1 MKKRIL
7 SLLLIL
13 VMTLSLLPTAVLA
26 DEAETDYGITIV
38 SPDATTQID
47 VTSKNYKDVMLDGT
61 VSYDPRTDVLTL
73 NDASLGYIRA
83 YPNRETLKLR
93 LVGNN
98 TITTPQ
104 DIFSNA
110 LDMNSLSIE
119 GNGRLHVKTQQY
131 AANFYVG
138 ISYQQSGGEVTLE
151 GFGVLNGSS
160 GSVKLTGGKL
170 TLLGGMPQMNRLLDA
185 PDGTKLALFDEDG
198 KDLGSWTLPTDST
211 NWSGLLSTAAKM
223 TLTAPAA
230 LDEASLAELKE
241 KETYYFDLSGSEIR
255 HFTTRNKALP
265 DETLHYVP
273 FTYTGKLNNVFHWK
287 YRDSYARTFGSWPL
301 FIADYNISQVS
312 WNDLNAKDLIYNK
325 PYESNGVAYTL
336 RAPSGNYDEN
346 IVKFS
351 IHVCERGIM
360 YDETRLKVDNSGYF
374 WGQDYRAVNSRAVIL
389 DSANRGLQATEPIG
403 NSTIYYRPVLQP
415 KDWNEKTLHVVTL
428 KVNGVEYNVVAGD
441 TVSPASIDGLLND
454 GDELKNGY
462 YWHDAE
468 NGKYYRSDEQIPVTD
483 DITLEAVKGRYGIKI
498 TDEKGVEHLLRQG
511 TYILNLG
518 DCGDIYYATGSEFIL
533 TLEDAKLRSI
543 ECDMDLTLRLLGSS
557 SIAAKGDEDAIRAGS
572 LCISTTAAG
581 DGRLS
586 ISAQDGQ
593 AYKPLNGNCTYTQKS
608 DHVTMPE
615 SALNR
620 FERFSFSGGTLT
632 LLGADTETFVN
643 IDRCLKAGKIAD
655 GTELRLVNE
664 DGVTGFSKKTPLED
678 PEDWDFLAMNAVHA
692 KKLHLIADGEELPP
706 EEDPK
711 DPDDEDPKEPSMEGV
726 VAGAMALLAS
736 GDDNPFRD
744 VRAIDWFYDDVMY
757 AYDRGLINGTA
768 YDKFSPKD
776 SFTRGMLLTI
786 LARHDGVNTRGTP
799 WYQAGCDW
807 AARNGI
813 SDGKN
818 PEEAISR
825 EEFALI
831 LHRYAQYRGSSMLS
845 GNDLSSFTDASAVS
859 DAALPAVQWAVS
871 EAILR
876 GDNFY
881 LHPQSGATRAEAA
894 AMLHRFF
901 AR

>member
-1 MKKRIL
+1 MKKRFL
-7 SLLLIL
+7 CLLLIL

-61 VSYDPRTDVLTL
+61 VSYDPETKVLTL
-73 NDASLGYIRA
+73 NDANLGCIRA
-83 YPNRETLKLR
+83 SQIQKPLTLR
-93 LVGNN
+93 LVGDN

-104 DIFSNA
+104 GIYSNA
-110 LDMNSLSIE
+110 LTMDSLSIE
-119 GNGRLHVKTQQY
+119 GNGRLHVKAQLY
-131 AANFYVG
+131 AANFSVG
-138 ISYQQSGGEVTLE
+138 IFYQQSGGEVTLE

-170 TLLGGMPQMNRLLDA
+170 TLIGGMPQMDKLLEA
-185 PDGTKLALFDEDG
+185 PDGTKLALFYEDG
-198 KDLGSWTLPTDST
+198 RDAGSWTLPTDST

-255 HFTTRNKALP
+255 HFTTRNEALP
-265 DETLHYVP
+265 DASLHYVP

-287 YRDSYARTFGSWPL
+287 YRDSYARAFGSWPL
-301 FIADYNISQVS
+301 FVADYNISQVS
-312 WNDLNAKDLIYNK
+312 WNDLHAEGLIYGK
-325 PYESNGVAYTL
+325 SYQSGGVTYTM
-336 RAPSGNYDEN
+336 RAPSSHDPDYQYTTEWSCIKDYTKN
-346 IVKFS
+346 
-351 IHVCERGIM
+351 
-360 YDETRLKVDNSGYF
+360 LNSGYSWAQEF
-374 WGQDYRAVNSRAVIL
+374 FGTGETAGWAALLSDPIR
-389 DSANRGLQATEPIG
+389 TEFTDK
-403 NSTIYYRPVLQP
+403 SYIYYRPVLQP
-415 KDWNEKTLHVVTL
+415 TNLNGQTLHVVTL
-428 KVNGVEYNVVAGD
+428 VVGENRYNVVAGD

-462 YWHDAE
+462 YWLNEADS
-468 NGKYYRSDEQIPVTD
+468 KYYGSGSRIPVTGSM
-483 DITLEAVKGRYGIKI
+483 TLTAVPRGYEIII
-498 TDEKGVEHLLRQG
+498 TDKGGKEHLV
-511 TYILNLG
+511 TKDNYTDVLG
-518 DCGDIYYATGSEFIL
+518 DGTVSYEAGLIGYDPVL
-533 TLEDAKLRSI
+533 KLNNAKLRSI
-543 ECDMDLTLRLLGSS
+543 EYDGNLTLQLEGRS
-557 SIAAKGDEDAIRAGS
+557 SIAARDKENAIYTGN
-572 LCISTTAAG
+572 LTIQG
-581 DGRLS
+581 NGILS
-586 ISAQDGQ
+586 ISAENGQ
-593 AYKPLNGNCTYTQKS
+593 AYKPLNGICTYTQNS
-608 DHVTMPE
+608 GHVTMPE

-664 DGVTGFSKKTPLED
+664 DGVRVFSKKTPLED
-678 PEDWDFLAMNAVHA
+678 PEDWDFLAINAVHA

-706 EEDPK
+706 EKEDS
-711 DPDDEDPKEPSMEGV
+711 DDKDPKEPSMEGMIA
-726 VAGAMALLAS
+726 AGMALLAS

-744 VRAIDWFYDDVMY
+744 VRAIDWYYDDVMY
-757 AYDRGLINGTA
+757 AYDRGLIRGTA
-768 YDKFSPKD
+768 YNKFSPKEA
-776 SFTRGMLLTI
+776 FTRGMLLTI
-786 LARHDGVNTRGTP
+786 LARHDGVRTKDSTP
-799 WYQAGCDW
+799 WYASGCDW

-818 PEEAISR
+818 PEEAVSR
-825 EEFALI
+825 EEFALT
-831 LHRYAQYRGSSMLS
+831 LYRYAQYRGSSMLS

-901 AR
+901 TR

>member
-230 LDEASLAELKE
+230 LDEASLAALKE
-241 KETYYFDLSGSEIR
+241 GQTYYFDLSGVGIPGDVDER
-255 HFTTRNKALP
+255 LP
-265 DETLHYVP
+265 DKSLCYVP
-273 FTYTGKLNNVFHWK
+273 FTYAGKLEDV
-287 YRDSYARTFGSWPL
+287 YRVKRTEEGLVDESGSWPL
-301 FIADYNISQVS
+301 FIAGFDVSKVS
-312 WNDLNAKDLIYNK
+312 WDDLNKKGLIYGES
-325 PYESNGVAYTL
+325 YTSNGVSYTL
-336 RAPSGNYDEN
+336 RAPSGNNTKNEWDAMCSRN
-346 IVKFS
+346 IINRSPSSAWVQ
-351 IHVCERGIM
+351 
-360 YDETRLKVDNSGYF
+360 ETPADAMAYYRDSSLSSGLPMHR
-374 WGQDYRAVNSRAVIL
+374 D
-389 DSANRGLQATEPIG
+389 D
-403 NSTIYYRPVLQP
+403 STIHYRPVLQP
-415 KDWNEKTLHVVTL
+415 TNLNGQTLHVVTL
-428 KVNGVEYNVVAGD
+428 VVGENRYNVVAGD

-533 TLEDAKLRSI
+533 TLTDAKLRSI

-572 LCISTTAAG
+572 LCISTTATG

-586 ISAQDGQ
+586 ISAEDGQ
-593 AYKPLNGNCTYTQKS
+593 AYKPLDTSRTYKQES

-664 DGVTGFSKKTPLED
+664 DGVRVFSKKTPLED
-678 PEDWDFLAMNAVHA
+678 PEDWDFLAINAVHA

-706 EEDPK
+706 EKEDS
-711 DPDDEDPKEPSMEGV
+711 DDKDPKEPSMEGMIA
-726 VAGAMALLAS
+726 AGMALLAS

-757 AYDRGLINGTA
+757 AYDRGLIRGTA
-768 YDKFSPKD
+768 YNKFSPKEA
-776 SFTRGMLLTI
+776 FTRGMLLTI
-786 LARHDGVNTRGTP
+786 LARHDGVRTKDSTP
-799 WYQAGCDW
+799 WYASGCDW

-818 PEEAISR
+818 PEEAVSR

-831 LHRYAQYRGSSMLS
+831 LYRYAQYRGSNLLS
-845 GNDLSSFTDASAVS
+845 GNSLSSFTDANAVT
-859 DAALPAVQWAVS
+859 DEALPAVQWAVS

-901 AR
+901 TR

>member
-1 MKKRIL
+1 MKKRFL
-7 SLLLIL
+7 CLLLIL

-61 VSYDPRTDVLTL
+61 VSYDPETKVLTL
-73 NDASLGYIRA
+73 NDANLGCIRA
-83 YPNRETLKLR
+83 SQIQKPLTLR
-93 LVGNN
+93 LVGDN

-104 DIFSNA
+104 GIYSNA
-110 LDMNSLSIE
+110 LTMDSLSIE
-119 GNGRLHVKTQQY
+119 GNGRLHVKAQLY

-170 TLLGGMPQMNRLLDA
+170 TLLGGMPQMDKLLDA
-185 PDGTKLALFDEDG
+185 ADGTKLALFYEDG
-198 KDLGSWTLPTDST
+198 RDAGSWTLPTDST

-255 HFTTRNKALP
+255 HFTTRNEALP
-265 DETLHYVP
+265 DASLHYVP

-287 YRDSYARTFGSWPL
+287 YRDSYARAFGSWPL
-301 FIADYNISQVS
+301 FIAGFDVSKVS
-312 WNDLNAKDLIYNK
+312 WDDLNKKGLIYGES
-325 PYESNGVAYTL
+325 YTSNGVSYTL
-336 RAPSGNYDEN
+336 RAPSGNNTKNEWDAMCSRN
-346 IVKFS
+346 IINRSPSSAWVQ
-351 IHVCERGIM
+351 
-360 YDETRLKVDNSGYF
+360 ETPADAMAYYRDSSLSSGLPMHR
-374 WGQDYRAVNSRAVIL
+374 D
-389 DSANRGLQATEPIG
+389 D
-403 NSTIYYRPVLQP
+403 STIHYRPVLQP
-415 KDWNEKTLHVVTL
+415 TNLNGQTLHVVTL
-428 KVNGVEYNVVAGD
+428 VVGENRYNVVAGD

-533 TLEDAKLRSI
+533 TLTDAKLRSI

-572 LCISTTAAG
+572 LCISTTATG

-586 ISAQDGQ
+586 ISAEDGQ
-593 AYKPLNGNCTYTQKS
+593 AYKPLDTSRTYKQES

-664 DGVTGFSKKTPLED
+664 DGVRVFSKKTPLED
-678 PEDWDFLAMNAVHA
+678 PEDWDFLAINAVHA

-706 EEDPK
+706 EKEDS
-711 DPDDEDPKEPSMEGV
+711 DDKDPKEPSMEGMIA
-726 VAGAMALLAS
+726 AGMALLAS

-757 AYDRGLINGTA
+757 AYDRGLIRGTA
-768 YDKFSPKD
+768 YNKFSPKEA
-776 SFTRGMLLTI
+776 FTRGMLLTI
-786 LARHDGVNTRGTP
+786 LARHDGVRTKDSTP
-799 WYQAGCDW
+799 WYASGCDW

-818 PEEAISR
+818 PEEAVSR

-831 LHRYAQYRGSSMLS
+831 LYRYAQYRGSNLLS
-845 GNDLSSFTDASAVS
+845 GNSLSSFTDANAVT
-859 DAALPAVQWAVS
+859 DEALPAVQWAVS

-901 AR
+901 TR

>member
-1 MKKRIL
+1 MKKRFL
-7 SLLLIL
+7 CLLLIL

-26 DEAETDYGITIV
+26 DEPVTNYFITV
-38 SPDATTQID
+38 FSPDGSKKEDI
-47 VTSKNYKDVMLDGT
+47 TSANCTDVMDDGK
-61 VSYDPRTDVLTL
+61 VSYDPESNVLTL
-73 NDASLGYIRA
+73 EDAHLGSIHANGYDL
-83 YPNRETLKLR
+83 TLN

-98 TITTPQ
+98 
-104 DIFSNA
+104 DIIPLSSNA
-110 LDMNSLSIE
+110 TAIIARGLSVQGTGSLHIKTTNAAAITLLDTSLY
-119 GNGRLHVKTQQY
+119 R
-131 AANFYVG
+131 
-138 ISYQQSGGEVTLE
+138 QSGGNVTLE
-151 GFGVLNGSS
+151 GDVIWQDAS
-160 GSVKLTGGKL
+160 GIELTGGTL
-170 TLLGGMPQMNRLLDA
+170 TLGGAGLQRLPAKLDA
-185 PDGTKLALFDEDG
+185 PDGTKVALFDANGTDA
-198 KDLGSWTLPTDST
+198 GSWVLPNEAWKTT
-211 NWSGLLSTAAKM
+211 IAIAAKM
-223 TLTAPAA
+223 VLTAPATI
-230 LDEASLAELKE
+230 DEASLAALKE
-241 KETYYFDLSGSEIR
+241 GQTYYFDLSGVGIPGDVDER
-255 HFTTRNKALP
+255 LP
-265 DETLHYVP
+265 DKSLCYVP
-273 FTYTGKLNNVFHWK
+273 FTYAGKLEDV
-287 YRDSYARTFGSWPL
+287 YRVKRTEEGLVDESGSWPL
-301 FIADYNISQVS
+301 FIAGFDVSKVS
-312 WNDLNAKDLIYNK
+312 WDDLNKKGLIYGES
-325 PYESNGVAYTL
+325 YTSNGVSYTL
-336 RAPSGNYDEN
+336 RAPSGNNTKNEWDAMCSRN
-346 IVKFS
+346 IINRSPSSAWVQ
-351 IHVCERGIM
+351 
-360 YDETRLKVDNSGYF
+360 ETPADAMAYYRDSSLSSGLPMHR
-374 WGQDYRAVNSRAVIL
+374 D
-389 DSANRGLQATEPIG
+389 D
-403 NSTIYYRPVLQP
+403 STIHYRPVLQP
-415 KDWNEKTLHVVTL
+415 TNLNGQTLHVVTL
-428 KVNGVEYNVVAGD
+428 VVGENRYNVVAGD

-462 YWHDAE
+462 YWLNEADS
-468 NGKYYRSDEQIPVTD
+468 KYYGSGSRIPVTGSM
-483 DITLEAVKGRYGIKI
+483 TLTAVPRGYEIII
-498 TDEKGVEHLLRQG
+498 TDKDGKEHLV
-511 TYILNLG
+511 TKDNYTDVLG
-518 DCGDIYYATGSEFIL
+518 DGTVSYEAGLIGYDPVL
-533 TLEDAKLRSI
+533 KLNNAKLRSI
-543 ECDMDLTLRLLGSS
+543 EYDGNLTLQLEGRS

-572 LCISTTAAG
+572 LCISTTATG

-586 ISAQDGQ
+586 ISAEDGQ
-593 AYKPLNGNCTYTQKS
+593 AYKPLDTSRTYKQES

-664 DGVTGFSKKTPLED
+664 DGVRVFSKKTPLED
-678 PEDWDFLAMNAVHA
+678 PEDWDFLAINAVHA

-706 EEDPK
+706 EKEDS
-711 DPDDEDPKEPSMEGV
+711 DDKDPKEPSMEGV

-786 LARHDGVNTRGTP
+786 LARHDGVRTKDSTP
-799 WYQAGCDW
+799 WYASGCDW

-818 PEEAISR
+818 PEEAVSR

-831 LHRYAQYRGSSMLS
+831 LYRYAQYRGSNLLS
-845 GNDLSSFTDASAVS
+845 GNSLSSFTDASAVS

>member
-1 MKKRIL
+1 MKKRFL
-7 SLLLIL
+7 CLLLIL

-61 VSYDPRTDVLTL
+61 VSYDPETKVLTL
-73 NDASLGYIRA
+73 NNANLGCIRA
-83 YPNRETLKLR
+83 SQIQKPLTLR
-93 LVGNN
+93 LVGDN

-104 DIFSNA
+104 GIYSNA
-110 LDMNSLSIE
+110 LTMDSLSIE
-119 GNGRLHVKTQQY
+119 GNGRLHVKAQLY

-151 GFGVLNGSS
+151 GFGVLNGGS

-287 YRDSYARTFGSWPL
+287 YRDSYARAFGSWPL
-301 FIADYNISQVS
+301 FVADYNISQVS
-312 WNDLNAKDLIYNK
+312 WNDLHAEGLIYGK
-325 PYESNGVAYTL
+325 SYQSGGVTYTM
-336 RAPSGNYDEN
+336 RAPSSHDPDYQYTTEWSCIKDYTKN
-346 IVKFS
+346 
-351 IHVCERGIM
+351 
-360 YDETRLKVDNSGYF
+360 LNSGYSWAQEF
-374 WGQDYRAVNSRAVIL
+374 FGTGETA
-389 DSANRGLQATEPIG
+389 GLAALLSDPIRTEFTDK
-403 NSTIYYRPVLQP
+403 SYIYYRPVLQP
-415 KDWNEKTLHVVTL
+415 TNLNGQTLHVVTL
-428 KVNGVEYNVVAGD
+428 VVGENRYNVVAGD

-462 YWHDAE
+462 YWLNEADS
-468 NGKYYRSDEQIPVTD
+468 KYYGSGSRIPVTGSM
-483 DITLEAVKGRYGIKI
+483 TLTAVPRGYEIII
-498 TDEKGVEHLLRQG
+498 TDKDGKEHLV
-511 TYILNLG
+511 TKDNYTDVLG
-518 DCGDIYYATGSEFIL
+518 DGTVSYEAGLIGYDPVL
-533 TLEDAKLRSI
+533 KLNNAKLRSI
-543 ECDMDLTLRLLGSS
+543 EYDGNLTLQLEGRS
-557 SIAAKGDEDAIRAGS
+557 SIAARDKENAIY
-572 LCISTTAAG
+572 AG
-581 DGRLS
+581 DLTIQGDGILS
-586 ISAQDGQ
+586 ISAENGQ
-593 AYKPLNGNCTYTQKS
+593 AYKPLNGVCTYTQNS
-608 DHVTMPE
+608 GHVTMPE

-643 IDRCLKAGKIAD
+643 IDRCLKAGQIAD

-664 DGVTGFSKKTPLED
+664 DGVRVFSKKTPLED
-678 PEDWDFLAMNAVHA
+678 PEDWEFLAINAVHA

-706 EEDPK
+706 EEEDSDDK

-744 VRAIDWFYDDVMY
+744 VRAIGWFYDDVMY

-768 YDKFSPKD
+768 YNKFSPKD
-776 SFTRGMLLTI
+776 TFTRGMLLTI
-786 LARHDGVNTRGTP
+786 LARHDGVSTGDSTP
-799 WYQAGCDW
+799 WYASGCDW

-818 PEEAISR
+818 PEEAVSR

-831 LHRYAQYRGSSMLS
+831 LYRYAQYRGSNLLS
-845 GNDLSSFTDASAVS
+845 GNSLSSFTDANAVT
-859 DAALPAVQWAVS
+859 DKALPAVQWAVS

-881 LHPQSGATRAEAA
+881 LYPQGGATRAEAA

-901 AR
+901 TR

>member
-1 MKKRIL
+1 MKKRFL
-7 SLLLIL
+7 CLLLIL

-61 VSYDPRTDVLTL
+61 VSYDPETKVLTL
-73 NDASLGYIRA
+73 NDANLGCIRA
-83 YPNRETLKLR
+83 SQIQKPLTLR
-93 LVGNN
+93 LVGDN

-104 DIFSNA
+104 GIYSNA
-110 LDMNSLSIE
+110 LTMDSLSIE
-119 GNGRLHVKTQQY
+119 GDGRLHVKAQLY

-170 TLLGGMPQMNRLLDA
+170 TLIGGMPQMDKLLDA
-185 PDGTKLALFDEDG
+185 PDGTKLALFYEDG
-198 KDLGSWTLPTDST
+198 RDAGSWTLPTDST

-255 HFTTRNKALP
+255 HFTTRNEALP
-265 DETLHYVP
+265 DASLHYVP

-287 YRDSYARTFGSWPL
+287 YRDSYARAFGSWPL
-301 FIADYNISQVS
+301 FVADYNISQVS
-312 WNDLNAKDLIYNK
+312 WNDLHAEGLIYGK
-325 PYESNGVAYTL
+325 SYQSGGVTYTM
-336 RAPSGNYDEN
+336 RAPSSHDPDYQYTTEWSCIKDYTKN
-346 IVKFS
+346 
-351 IHVCERGIM
+351 
-360 YDETRLKVDNSGYF
+360 LNSGYSWAQEF
-374 WGQDYRAVNSRAVIL
+374 FGTGETAGWAALLSDPIR
-389 DSANRGLQATEPIG
+389 TELTDK
-403 NSTIYYRPVLQP
+403 SYIYYRPVLQP
-415 KDWNEKTLHVVTL
+415 TNLNGQTLHVVTL
-428 KVNGVEYNVVAGD
+428 VVGENRYNVVAGD

-454 GDELKNGY
+454 GDELKDGY
-462 YWHDAE
+462 YWLNEADS
-468 NGKYYRSDEQIPVTD
+468 KYYGSGSRIPVTGSM
-483 DITLEAVKGRYGIKI
+483 TLTAVPRGYEIIVTDKGGK
-498 TDEKGVEHLLRQG
+498 EHLV
-511 TYILNLG
+511 TKDNYTDVLG
-518 DCGDIYYATGSEFIL
+518 DETVSYEAGLIGYDPVL
-533 TLEDAKLRSI
+533 KLNNAKLRSI
-543 ECDMDLTLRLLGSS
+543 EYEGNLTLQLEGRS
-557 SIAAKGDEDAIRAGS
+557 SIAARDKENAIYAGN
-572 LCISTTAAG
+572 LTIQG
-581 DGRLS
+581 DGILS
-586 ISAQDGQ
+586 ISAENGQ
-593 AYKPLNGNCTYTQKS
+593 AYKPLNGFCTYTQNS
-608 DHVTMPE
+608 GHVTMPE

-664 DGVTGFSKKTPLED
+664 DGVRVFSKKTPLED
-678 PEDWDFLAMNAVHA
+678 PEDWDFLAINAVHA

-706 EEDPK
+706 EKEDS
-711 DPDDEDPKEPSMEGV
+711 DDKDPKEPSMEGMIA
-726 VAGAMALLAS
+726 AGMALLAS

-744 VRAIDWFYDDVMY
+744 VRAIDWYYDDVMY
-757 AYDRGLINGTA
+757 AYDRGLIRGTA
-768 YDKFSPKD
+768 YNKFSPKEA
-776 SFTRGMLLTI
+776 FTRGMLLTI
-786 LARHDGVNTRGTP
+786 LARHDGVRTKDSTP
-799 WYQAGCDW
+799 WYASGCDW

-818 PEEAISR
+818 PEEAVSR
-825 EEFALI
+825 EEFALT
-831 LHRYAQYRGSSMLS
+831 LYRYAQYRGSNLLS
-845 GNDLSSFTDASAVS
+845 GNSLSSFTDANAVT
-859 DAALPAVQWAVS
+859 DEALPAVQWAVS

>member
-151 GFGVLNGSS
+151 GDVIWQDAS
-160 GSVKLTGGKL
+160 GIELTGGTL
-170 TLLGGMPQMNRLLDA
+170 TLGGAGLQRLPAKLDA
-185 PDGTKLALFDEDG
+185 PDGTKVALFDANGTDA
-198 KDLGSWTLPTDST
+198 GSWVLPNEAWKTT
-211 NWSGLLSTAAKM
+211 IAIAAKM
-223 TLTAPAA
+223 VLTAPATI
-230 LDEASLAELKE
+230 DEASLAALKE
-241 KETYYFDLSGSEIR
+241 GQTYYFDLSGVGIPGDVDER
-255 HFTTRNKALP
+255 LP
-265 DETLHYVP
+265 DKSLCYVP
-273 FTYTGKLNNVFHWK
+273 FTYAGKLEDV
-287 YRDSYARTFGSWPL
+287 YRVKRTEEGLVDESGSWPL
-301 FIADYNISQVS
+301 FIAGFDVSKVS
-312 WNDLNAKDLIYNK
+312 WDDLNKKGLIYGES
-325 PYESNGVAYTL
+325 YTSNGVSYTL
-336 RAPSGNYDEN
+336 RAPSGNNTKNEWDAMCSRN
-346 IVKFS
+346 IINRSPSSAWVQ
-351 IHVCERGIM
+351 
-360 YDETRLKVDNSGYF
+360 ETPADAMAYYRDSSLSSGLPMHR
-374 WGQDYRAVNSRAVIL
+374 D
-389 DSANRGLQATEPIG
+389 D
-403 NSTIYYRPVLQP
+403 STIHYRPVLQP
-415 KDWNEKTLHVVTL
+415 TNLNGQTLHVVTL
-428 KVNGVEYNVVAGD
+428 VVGENRYNVVAGD

-533 TLEDAKLRSI
+533 TLTDAKLRSI

-572 LCISTTAAG
+572 LCISTTATG

-586 ISAQDGQ
+586 ISAEDGQ
-593 AYKPLNGNCTYTQKS
+593 AYKPLDTSRTYKQES

-664 DGVTGFSKKTPLED
+664 DGVRVFSKKTPLED
-678 PEDWDFLAMNAVHA
+678 PEDWDFLAINAVHA

-706 EEDPK
+706 EKEDS
-711 DPDDEDPKEPSMEGV
+711 DDKDPKEPSMEGMIA
-726 VAGAMALLAS
+726 AGMALLAS

-757 AYDRGLINGTA
+757 AYDRGLIRGTA
-768 YDKFSPKD
+768 YNKFSPKEA
-776 SFTRGMLLTI
+776 FTRGMLLTI
-786 LARHDGVNTRGTP
+786 LARHDGVRTKDSTP
-799 WYQAGCDW
+799 WYASGCDW

-818 PEEAISR
+818 PEEAVSR

-831 LHRYAQYRGSSMLS
+831 LYRYAQYRGSNLLS
-845 GNDLSSFTDASAVS
+845 GNSLSSFTDANAVT
-859 DAALPAVQWAVS
+859 DEALPAVQWAVS

-901 AR
+901 TR

>member
-1 MKKRIL
+1 MKKRFL
-7 SLLLIL
+7 CLLLIL

-61 VSYDPRTDVLTL
+61 VSYDPETKVLTL
-73 NDASLGYIRA
+73 NDANLGCIRA
-83 YPNRETLKLR
+83 SQIQKPLTLR
-93 LVGNN
+93 LVGGN

-104 DIFSNA
+104 GIYSNA
-110 LDMNSLSIE
+110 LTMDSLSIE
-119 GNGRLHVKTQQY
+119 GNGRLHVKAQLY
-131 AANFYVG
+131 AANFYTG
-138 ISYQQSGGEVTLE
+138 IFYQQSGGEVTLE
-151 GFGVLNGSS
+151 GFGVLNGGS

-170 TLLGGMPQMNRLLDA
+170 TLLGGMPQMDKLLDA
-185 PDGTKLALFDEDG
+185 ADGTKLALFYEDG
-198 KDLGSWTLPTDST
+198 RDAGSWTLPTDST

-255 HFTTRNKALP
+255 HFTTRNEALP

-273 FTYTGKLNNVFHWK
+273 FTYAGTLNNVFHWK
-287 YRDSYARTFGSWPL
+287 YRDSYARAFGSWPL
-301 FIADYNISQVS
+301 FVADYNISQVS
-312 WNDLNAKDLIYNK
+312 WNDLHAEGLIYGK
-325 PYESNGVAYTL
+325 SYQSGGVTYTM
-336 RAPSGNYDEN
+336 RAPSSHDPDYQYTTEWSCIKDYTKN
-346 IVKFS
+346 
-351 IHVCERGIM
+351 
-360 YDETRLKVDNSGYF
+360 LNSGYSWAQEF
-374 WGQDYRAVNSRAVIL
+374 FGTGETAGWAALLSDPIR
-389 DSANRGLQATEPIG
+389 TELTDK
-403 NSTIYYRPVLQP
+403 SYIYYRPVLQP
-415 KDWNEKTLHVVTL
+415 TNLNGQTLHVVTL
-428 KVNGVEYNVVAGD
+428 VVGENRYNVVAGD
-441 TVSPASIDGLLND
+441 TVAPASIDGLLND
-454 GDELKNGY
+454 GDELKNCY
-462 YWHDAE
+462 YWLNEADS
-468 NGKYYRSDEQIPVTD
+468 KYYGSGSRIPVTGSM
-483 DITLEAVKGRYGIKI
+483 TLTAVPRGYEIII
-498 TDEKGVEHLLRQG
+498 TDKDGKEHLV
-511 TYILNLG
+511 TKDNYTDVLG
-518 DCGDIYYATGSEFIL
+518 DGTVSYEAGLIGYDPVL
-533 TLEDAKLRSI
+533 KLNNAKLRSI
-543 ECDMDLTLRLLGSS
+543 EYDGNLTLQLEGRS
-557 SIAAKGDEDAIRAGS
+557 SIAARDEENAIYAGNLTIQGDAI
-572 LCISTTAAG
+572 
-581 DGRLS
+581 LS
-586 ISAQDGQ
+586 ISAENGQ
-593 AYKPLNGNCTYTQKS
+593 AYKPLNGGCTYTQNS
-608 DHVTMPE
+608 GHVTMPE

-678 PEDWDFLAMNAVHA
+678 PEDWDFLAINAVHA

-706 EEDPK
+706 EKEDS
-711 DPDDEDPKEPSMEGV
+711 DDKDPKEPSMEGV

-818 PEEAISR
+818 PEEAVSR

-831 LHRYAQYRGSSMLS
+831 LYRYAQYRGSNLLS
-845 GNDLSSFTDASAVS
+845 GNSLSSFTDASAVS

>member
-13 VMTLSLLPTAVLA
+13 AMALSLLPTAVLA

-61 VSYDPRTDVLTL
+61 VSYDPETKVLTL
-73 NDASLGYIRA
+73 NDANLGCIRA
-83 YPNRETLKLR
+83 SQIQKPLTLR
-93 LVGNN
+93 LVGDN

-104 DIFSNA
+104 GIYSNA
-110 LDMNSLSIE
+110 LTMDSLSIE
-119 GNGRLHVKTQQY
+119 GNGRLHVKAQLY

-170 TLLGGMPQMNRLLDA
+170 TLIGGMPQMDKLLDA
-185 PDGTKLALFDEDG
+185 ADGTKLALFYEDG
-198 KDLGSWTLPTDST
+198 RDAGSWTLPTDST

-223 TLTAPAA
+223 ALTAPAA
-230 LDEASLAELKE
+230 LDEASLAALKE
-241 KETYYFDLSGSEIR
+241 GQTYYFDLSGVGIPGDVDER
-255 HFTTRNKALP
+255 LP
-265 DETLHYVP
+265 DKSLCYVP
-273 FTYTGKLNNVFHWK
+273 FTYAGKLEDV
-287 YRDSYARTFGSWPL
+287 YRVKRTEEGLVDESGSWPL
-301 FIADYNISQVS
+301 FIAGFDVSKVS
-312 WNDLNAKDLIYNK
+312 WDDLNKKGLIYGES
-325 PYESNGVAYTL
+325 YTSNGVSYTL
-336 RAPSGNYDEN
+336 RAPSGNNTKNEWDAMCSRN
-346 IVKFS
+346 IINRSPSSAWVQ
-351 IHVCERGIM
+351 
-360 YDETRLKVDNSGYF
+360 ETPADAMAYYRDSSLSSGLPMHR
-374 WGQDYRAVNSRAVIL
+374 D
-389 DSANRGLQATEPIG
+389 D
-403 NSTIYYRPVLQP
+403 STIHYRPVLQP
-415 KDWNEKTLHVVTL
+415 TNLNGQTLHVVTL
-428 KVNGVEYNVVAGD
+428 VVGENRYNVVAGD

-533 TLEDAKLRSI
+533 TLTDAKLRSI

-572 LCISTTAAG
+572 LCISTTATG

-586 ISAQDGQ
+586 ISAEDGQ
-593 AYKPLNGNCTYTQKS
+593 AYKPLDTSRTYKQES

-664 DGVTGFSKKTPLED
+664 DGVTVFSKKTPLED
-678 PEDWDFLAMNAVHA
+678 PEDWDFLAINAVHA

-706 EEDPK
+706 EKEDS
-711 DPDDEDPKEPSMEGV
+711 DDKDPKEPSMEGMIA
-726 VAGAMALLAS
+726 AGMALLAS

-744 VRAIDWFYDDVMY
+744 VRAIDWYYDDVMY
-757 AYDRGLINGTA
+757 AYDRGLIRGTA
-768 YDKFSPKD
+768 YNKFSPKD

-786 LARHDGVNTRGTP
+786 LARHDGVSTKGTP

-818 PEEAISR
+818 PEEAVSR

-831 LHRYAQYRGSSMLS
+831 LYRYAQYRGSSMLS
-845 GNDLSSFTDASAVS
+845 GNDLSSFTDANAVT
-859 DAALPAVQWAVS
+859 DEALPAVQWAVS

-876 GDNFY
+876 GDNFH

>member
-1 MKKRIL
+1 MKKRFL
-7 SLLLIL
+7 CLLLIL

-38 SPDATTQID
+38 PPDATTQID

-170 TLLGGMPQMNRLLDA
+170 TLIGGMPQMDKLLDA
-185 PDGTKLALFDEDG
+185 PDGTKLALFYEDG
-198 KDLGSWTLPTDST
+198 RDTGSWTLPTDST

-255 HFTTRNKALP
+255 NFTTRNEALP

-273 FTYTGKLNNVFHWK
+273 FTYAGMLNNVFHWK
-287 YRDSYARTFGSWPL
+287 YRDSYARAFGSWPL
-301 FIADYNISQVS
+301 FVADYNISQVS
-312 WNDLNAKDLIYNK
+312 WNDLHAEGLIYGK
-325 PYESNGVAYTL
+325 SYQSGGVTYTM
-336 RAPSGNYDEN
+336 RAPSSHDPDDQYTTEWSCIKDYTKN
-346 IVKFS
+346 
-351 IHVCERGIM
+351 
-360 YDETRLKVDNSGYF
+360 LNSGYSWAQEVF
-374 WGQDYRAVNSRAVIL
+374 GTGENAGWAALLRDPIR
-389 DSANRGLQATEPIG
+389 TELTDK
-403 NSTIYYRPVLQP
+403 SYIYYRPVLQP
-415 KDWNEKTLHVVTL
+415 TNLNGQTLHVVTL
-428 KVNGVEYNVVAGD
+428 VVGENRYNVVAGD
-441 TVSPASIDGLLND
+441 TVSPASIDGLLKD
-454 GDELKNGY
+454 GDELKDGY

-533 TLEDAKLRSI
+533 TLTDAKLRSI

-572 LCISTTAAG
+572 LCISTTATG

-586 ISAQDGQ
+586 ISAKDGQ
-593 AYKPLNGNCTYTQKS
+593 AYKPLDTSRTYKQES

-632 LLGADTETFVN
+632 LFGADTETFVN

-664 DGVTGFSKKTPLED
+664 DGVRVFSKKTPLED
-678 PEDWDFLAMNAVHA
+678 PEDWDFLAINAVHA

-706 EEDPK
+706 EKEDS
-711 DPDDEDPKEPSMEGV
+711 DDKDPKEPSMEGMIA
-726 VAGAMALLAS
+726 AGMALLAS

-757 AYDRGLINGTA
+757 AYDRGLIRGTA
-768 YDKFSPKD
+768 YNKFSPKD
-776 SFTRGMLLTI
+776 TFTRGMLLTI

-799 WYQAGCDW
+799 WYRAGCDW

-813 SDGKN
+813 SDGEN

-831 LHRYAQYRGSSMLS
+831 LHRYAQYLGKQALDRA
-845 GNDLSSFTDASAVS
+845 DLSRYTDAGAVS
-859 DAALPAVQWAVS
+859 ETALPAVQWTVA

-876 GDNFY
+876 GDNFQ
-881 LHPQSGATRAEAA
+881 LHPQDGTTRAEAA

-901 AR
+901 TR

>member
-1 MKKRIL
+1 MKKRFL
-7 SLLLIL
+7 CLLLIL

-26 DEAETDYGITIV
+26 E
-38 SPDATTQID
+38 
-47 VTSKNYKDVMLDGT
+47 DG
-61 VSYDPRTDVLTL
+61 SSE
-73 NDASLGYIRA
+73 N
-83 YPNRETLKLR
+83 
-93 LVGNN
+93 
-98 TITTPQ
+98 
-104 DIFSNA
+104 
-110 LDMNSLSIE
+110 
-119 GNGRLHVKTQQY
+119 KTF
-131 AANFYVG
+131 A
-138 ISYQQSGGEVTLE
+138 TLE
-151 GFGVLNGSS
+151 
-160 GSVKLTGGKL
+160 KGK
-170 TLLGGMPQMNRLLDA
+170 
-185 PDGTKLALFDEDG
+185 
-198 KDLGSWTLPTDST
+198 
-211 NWSGLLSTAAKM
+211 
-223 TLTAPAA
+223 
-230 LDEASLAELKE
+230 
-241 KETYYFDLSGSEIR
+241 TYYFDLSGVGIPKPDSGY
-255 HFTTRNKALP
+255 NDKLP
-265 DETLHYVP
+265 DTSLRYVP
-273 FTYTGKLNNVFHWK
+273 FTYAGILAGSLSGKDRELFHWTSK
-287 YRDSYARTFGSWPL
+287 TTVETGRWPL

-462 YWHDAE
+462 YWLNE
-468 NGKYYRSDEQIPVTD
+468 TNSKYYSSSERIPVTENM
-483 DITLEAVKGRYGIKI
+483 TLTAVPRGYGIII
-498 TDEKGVEHLLRQG
+498 TDKDGKEHLV
-511 TYILNLG
+511 TKDNYTDVLG
-518 DCGDIYYATGSEFIL
+518 DGTVSYEAGLIGYDPVLKLNY
-533 TLEDAKLRSI
+533 AKLRSI
-543 ECDMDLTLRLLGSS
+543 EYDGNLTLQLEGRS
-557 SIAAKGDEDAIRAGS
+557 SIAARDKENAIYAGN
-572 LCISTTAAG
+572 LTIQG
-581 DGRLS
+581 DGILS
-586 ISAQDGQ
+586 ISAENGQ
-593 AYKPLNGNCTYTQKS
+593 AYKPLNGSCTYTQNS
-608 DHVTMPE
+608 GHVTMPE
-615 SALNR
+615 SALNQ

-664 DGVTGFSKKTPLED
+664 DGMTVFSKKTPLED
-678 PEDWDFLAMNAVHA
+678 PEDWEFLAINAVHA

-706 EEDPK
+706 EEEDSDDK
-711 DPDDEDPKEPSMEGV
+711 DPDDEDPKEPSREGV
-726 VAGAMALLAS
+726 VAGARALLAS
-736 GDDNPFRD
+736 GDDNPFRE

-786 LARHDGVNTRGTP
+786 LARHDDVSTKGTP
-799 WYQAGCDW
+799 WYRAGCDW
-807 AARNGI
+807 AARIGI

-818 PEEAISR
+818 PEEAVSR

-831 LHRYAQYRGSSMLS
+831 LYRYAQHRGSSMLS

-881 LHPQSGATRAEAA
+881 LHPQSGTTRAEAA

>member
-1 MKKRIL
+1 MKKRLL

-61 VSYDPRTDVLTL
+61 ISYDPETKVLTL
-73 NDASLGYIRA
+73 NDANLGCIRA
-83 YPNRETLKLR
+83 SQIQKPLTLR
-93 LVGNN
+93 LVGDN

-104 DIFSNA
+104 GIYSNA
-110 LDMNSLSIE
+110 LTMDSLSIE
-119 GNGRLHVKTQQY
+119 GNGRLHVKAQLY

-151 GFGVLNGSS
+151 GFGVLNGGS

-185 PDGTKLALFDEDG
+185 PDGTTLEMFGDDE
-198 KDLGSWTLPTDST
+198 KELGAWTLPVNSSSWLDK
-211 NWSGLLSTAAKM
+211 LSDAKKM
-223 TLTAPAA
+223 VLTAPAA
-230 LDEASLAELKE
+230 IDEASLAALTPGD
-241 KETYYFDLSGSEIR
+241 TYYFDLSQAGIPG
-255 HFTTRNKALP
+255 TVNGNLP
-265 DETLHYVP
+265 DKSLHYVP
-273 FTYTGKLNNVFHWK
+273 FTYAGKLEDV
-287 YRDSYARTFGSWPL
+287 YCIERTEDGLVDKTGNWPL
-301 FIADYNISQVS
+301 FIAGFDVSNVS
-312 WNDLNAKDLIYNK
+312 WDDLNENDLIYGK
-325 PYESNGVAYTL
+325 SYQSGGVTYTM
-336 RAPSGNYDEN
+336 RAPSGNDANNEWNAMLGHNRINN
-346 IVKFS
+346 IHSSSWVQETYGKTLAW
-351 IHVCERGIM
+351 CRGS
-360 YDETRLKVDNSGYF
+360 NP
-374 WGQDYRAVNSRAVIL
+374 SRGVSWPRN
-389 DSANRGLQATEPIG
+389 DS
-403 NSTIYYRPVLQP
+403 SIYYRPVLQLTNLYG
-415 KDWNEKTLHVVTL
+415 KALRVVTL
-428 KVNGVEYNVVAGD
+428 VVNGTSYNVITAED

-462 YWHDAE
+462 YWLNEADS
-468 NGKYYRSDEQIPVTD
+468 KYYSSSERIPVTGSM
-483 DITLEAVKGRYGIKI
+483 TLTAVPRGYEIIVTDKGGK
-498 TDEKGVEHLLRQG
+498 EHLV
-511 TYILNLG
+511 TKDNYTDVLG
-518 DCGDIYYATGSEFIL
+518 DGTVSYEAGLIGYDPVL
-533 TLEDAKLRSI
+533 KLNNAKLRSI
-543 ECDMDLTLRLLGSS
+543 EYDGNLALQLEGRS
-557 SIAAKGDEDAIRAGS
+557 SIAARAKENAIY
-572 LCISTTAAG
+572 AG
-581 DGRLS
+581 DLTIQGDGILS
-586 ISAQDGQ
+586 ISAENGQ
-593 AYKPLNGNCTYTQKS
+593 AYKPLNGICTYTQNS
-608 DHVTMPE
+608 GHVTMPE

-664 DGVTGFSKKTPLED
+664 DGVRVFSKKTPLED
-678 PEDWDFLAMNAVHA
+678 PEDWDFLAINAVHA

-706 EEDPK
+706 EKEDS
-711 DPDDEDPKEPSMEGV
+711 DDKDPKEPSMEGMIA
-726 VAGAMALLAS
+726 AGMALLAS

-744 VRAIDWFYDDVMY
+744 VRAIDWYYDDVMY
-757 AYDRGLINGTA
+757 AYDRSLIRGTA
-768 YDKFSPKD
+768 YNKFSAKEA
-776 SFTRGMLLTI
+776 FTRGMLLTI
-786 LARHDGVNTRGTP
+786 LARHDGVRTKDSTP
-799 WYQAGCDW
+799 WYASGCDW

-818 PEEAISR
+818 PEEAVSR
-825 EEFALI
+825 EEFALT
-831 LHRYAQYRGSSMLS
+831 LYRYAQYRGSSMLS

>member
-1 MKKRIL
+1 MKKRFL
-7 SLLLIL
+7 CLLLIL

-26 DEAETDYGITIV
+26 DEPVTNYFITV
-38 SPDATTQID
+38 FSPDGSKKEDI
-47 VTSKNYKDVMLDGT
+47 TSANCTDVMDDGK
-61 VSYDPRTDVLTL
+61 VSYDPESNVLTL
-73 NDASLGYIRA
+73 EDAHLGSIHANGYDL
-83 YPNRETLKLR
+83 TLN

-98 TITTPQ
+98 
-104 DIFSNA
+104 DIIPLSSNA
-110 LDMNSLSIE
+110 TAIIARGLSVQGTGSLHIKTTNAAAITLLDTSLY
-119 GNGRLHVKTQQY
+119 R
-131 AANFYVG
+131 
-138 ISYQQSGGEVTLE
+138 QSGGNVTLE
-151 GFGVLNGSS
+151 GDVIWQDAS
-160 GSVKLTGGKL
+160 GIELTGGTL
-170 TLLGGMPQMNRLLDA
+170 TLGGAGLQRLPAKLDA
-185 PDGTKLALFDEDG
+185 PDGTKVALFDANGTDA
-198 KDLGSWTLPTDST
+198 GSWVLPNEAWKTT
-211 NWSGLLSTAAKM
+211 IAIAAKM
-223 TLTAPAA
+223 VLTAPATI
-230 LDEASLAELKE
+230 DEASLAELKE

-255 HFTTRNKALP
+255 HFTARNEALP

-273 FTYTGKLNNVFHWK
+273 FTYTGTLNNVFHWK

-301 FIADYNISQVS
+301 FVADYNISQVS
-312 WNDLNAKDLIYNK
+312 WNDLHAEGLIYGK
-325 PYESNGVAYTL
+325 SYQSGGVTYTM
-336 RAPSGNYDEN
+336 RAPSSHDPDYQYTTEWSCIKDYTKN
-346 IVKFS
+346 
-351 IHVCERGIM
+351 
-360 YDETRLKVDNSGYF
+360 LNSGYSWAQEF
-374 WGQDYRAVNSRAVIL
+374 FGTGETA
-389 DSANRGLQATEPIG
+389 GLAALLSDPIRTEFTDK
-403 NSTIYYRPVLQP
+403 SYIYYRPVLQP
-415 KDWNEKTLHVVTL
+415 TNLNGQTLHVVTL
-428 KVNGVEYNVVAGD
+428 VVGENRYNVVAGD
-441 TVSPASIDGLLND
+441 TVSPASIDGLLKD
-454 GDELKNGY
+454 GDELKDGY
-462 YWHDAE
+462 YWHDAK

-533 TLEDAKLRSI
+533 TLTDAKLRSI

-557 SIAAKGDEDAIRAGS
+557 SIAAKGDEDAIHAGS
-572 LCISTTAAG
+572 LCISTTATG

-586 ISAQDGQ
+586 ISAKDGQ
-593 AYKPLNGNCTYTQKS
+593 AYKPLDTSRTYKQES

-664 DGVTGFSKKTPLED
+664 DGVTVFSKKTPLED
-678 PEDWDFLAMNAVHA
+678 PEDWDFLAINAVHA

-706 EEDPK
+706 EKEDS
-711 DPDDEDPKEPSMEGV
+711 DDKDPKEPSMEGMIA
-726 VAGAMALLAS
+726 AGMALLAS

-757 AYDRGLINGTA
+757 AYDRGLIRGTA
-768 YDKFSPKD
+768 YNKFSPKEA
-776 SFTRGMLLTI
+776 FTRGMLLTI
-786 LARHDGVNTRGTP
+786 LARHDGVRTKDSTP
-799 WYQAGCDW
+799 WYASGCDW

-818 PEEAISR
+818 PEEAVSR
-825 EEFALI
+825 EEFALT
-831 LHRYAQYRGSSMLS
+831 LYRYAQYRGSNLLS
-845 GNDLSSFTDASAVS
+845 GNSLSSFTDASAVS

>member
-1 MKKRIL
+1 MKKRFL
-7 SLLLIL
+7 CLLLIL

-61 VSYDPRTDVLTL
+61 VSYDPETKVLTL
-73 NDASLGYIRA
+73 NDANLGCIRA
-83 YPNRETLKLR
+83 SQIQKPLTLR
-93 LVGNN
+93 LVGGN

-104 DIFSNA
+104 GIYSNA
-110 LDMNSLSIE
+110 LTMDSLSIE
-119 GNGRLHVKTQQY
+119 GNGRLHVKAQLY
-131 AANFYVG
+131 AANFYTG
-138 ISYQQSGGEVTLE
+138 IFYQQSGGEVTLE
-151 GFGVLNGSS
+151 GFGVLNGGS

-170 TLLGGMPQMNRLLDA
+170 TLLGGMPQMDKLLDA
-185 PDGTKLALFDEDG
+185 ADGTKLALFYEDG
-198 KDLGSWTLPTDST
+198 RDAGSWTLPTDST

-255 HFTTRNKALP
+255 HFTTRNEALP

-273 FTYTGKLNNVFHWK
+273 FTYAGTLNNVFHWK
-287 YRDSYARTFGSWPL
+287 YRDSYARAFGSWPL
-301 FIADYNISQVS
+301 FVADYNISQVS
-312 WNDLNAKDLIYNK
+312 WNDLHAEGLIYGK
-325 PYESNGVAYTL
+325 SYQSGGVTYTM
-336 RAPSGNYDEN
+336 RAPSSHDPDYQYTTEWSCIKDYTKN
-346 IVKFS
+346 
-351 IHVCERGIM
+351 
-360 YDETRLKVDNSGYF
+360 LNSGYSWAQEF
-374 WGQDYRAVNSRAVIL
+374 FGTGETAGWAALLSDPIR
-389 DSANRGLQATEPIG
+389 TELTDK
-403 NSTIYYRPVLQP
+403 SYIYYRPVLQP
-415 KDWNEKTLHVVTL
+415 TNLNGQTLHVVTL
-428 KVNGVEYNVVAGD
+428 VVGENRYNVVAGD
-441 TVSPASIDGLLND
+441 TVAPASIDGLLND

-462 YWHDAE
+462 YWLNEADS
-468 NGKYYRSDEQIPVTD
+468 KYYGSGSRIPVTGSM
-483 DITLEAVKGRYGIKI
+483 TLTAVPRGYEIII
-498 TDEKGVEHLLRQG
+498 TDKDGKEHLV
-511 TYILNLG
+511 TKDNYTDVLG
-518 DCGDIYYATGSEFIL
+518 DGTVSYEAGLIGYDPVL
-533 TLEDAKLRSI
+533 KLNNAKLRSI
-543 ECDMDLTLRLLGSS
+543 EYDGNLTLQLEGRS
-557 SIAAKGDEDAIRAGS
+557 SIAARDEENAIYAGN
-572 LCISTTAAG
+572 LTIQG
-581 DGRLS
+581 DGILS
-586 ISAQDGQ
+586 ISAENGQ
-593 AYKPLNGNCTYTQKS
+593 AYKPLNGGCTYTQNS
-608 DHVTMPE
+608 GHVTMPE

-678 PEDWDFLAMNAVHA
+678 PEDWDFLAINAVHA

-706 EEDPK
+706 EKEDS
-711 DPDDEDPKEPSMEGV
+711 DDKDPKEPSMEGV

-818 PEEAISR
+818 PEEAVSR

-831 LHRYAQYRGSSMLS
+831 LYRYAQYRGSNLLS
-845 GNDLSSFTDASAVS
+845 GNSLSSFTDASAVS

>member
-1 MKKRIL
+1 MKKRFL
-7 SLLLIL
+7 CLLLIL

-61 VSYDPRTDVLTL
+61 VSYDPETKVLTL
-73 NDASLGYIRA
+73 NDANLGCIRA
-83 YPNRETLKLR
+83 SQIQKPLTLR
-93 LVGNN
+93 LVGDN

-104 DIFSNA
+104 GIYSNA
-110 LDMNSLSIE
+110 LTMDSLSIE
-119 GNGRLHVKTQQY
+119 GNGRLHVKAQMY
-131 AANFYVG
+131 AANFSVG

-170 TLLGGMPQMNRLLDA
+170 TLIGGMPQMDKLLDA
-185 PDGTKLALFDEDG
+185 PDGTKLALFYEDG
-198 KDLGSWTLPTDST
+198 RDAGSWTLPTDST

-273 FTYTGKLNNVFHWK
+273 FTYAGKLEDV
-287 YRDSYARTFGSWPL
+287 YRVKRTEEGLVDESGSWPL
-301 FIADYNISQVS
+301 FIAGFDVSKVS
-312 WNDLNAKDLIYNK
+312 WDDLNKKGLIYGES
-325 PYESNGVAYTL
+325 YTSNGVSYTL
-336 RAPSGNYDEN
+336 RAPSGNNTKNEWDAMCSRN
-346 IVKFS
+346 IINRSPSSAWVQ
-351 IHVCERGIM
+351 
-360 YDETRLKVDNSGYF
+360 ETPADAMAYYRDSSLSSGLPMHR
-374 WGQDYRAVNSRAVIL
+374 D
-389 DSANRGLQATEPIG
+389 D
-403 NSTIYYRPVLQP
+403 STIHYRPVLQP
-415 KDWNEKTLHVVTL
+415 TNLYGKALRVVTL
-428 KVNGVEYNVVAGD
+428 VVNGTSYNVITAED
-441 TVSPASIDGLLND
+441 TITPPSIDGLLND

-462 YWHDAE
+462 YWLNE
-468 NGKYYRSDEQIPVTD
+468 TNSKYYSSSERIPVTENM
-483 DITLEAVKGRYGIKI
+483 TLTAVPRGYGIII
-498 TDEKGVEHLLRQG
+498 TDKDGKEHLV
-511 TYILNLG
+511 TKDNYTDVLG
-518 DCGDIYYATGSEFIL
+518 DGTVSYEAGLIGYDPVL
-533 TLEDAKLRSI
+533 KLNNAKLRSI
-543 ECDMDLTLRLLGSS
+543 EYDGNLALQLEGRS
-557 SIAAKGDEDAIRAGS
+557 SIAARAKENAIY
-572 LCISTTAAG
+572 AG
-581 DGRLS
+581 DLTIQGDGILS
-586 ISAQDGQ
+586 ISAENGQ
-593 AYKPLNGNCTYTQKS
+593 AYKPLNGFCTYTQNS
-608 DHVTMPE
+608 GHVTMPE

-664 DGVTGFSKKTPLED
+664 DGVRVFSKKTPLED
-678 PEDWDFLAMNAVHA
+678 PEDWDFLAINAVHA

-706 EEDPK
+706 EKEDS
-711 DPDDEDPKEPSMEGV
+711 DDKDPKEPSMEGMIA
-726 VAGAMALLAS
+726 AGMALLAS

-744 VRAIDWFYDDVMY
+744 VRAIDWYYDDVMY
-757 AYDRGLINGTA
+757 AYDRGLIRGTA
-768 YDKFSPKD
+768 YNKFSPKEA
-776 SFTRGMLLTI
+776 FTRGMLLTI
-786 LARHDGVNTRGTP
+786 LARHDGVRTKDSTP
-799 WYQAGCDW
+799 WYASGCDW

-818 PEEAISR
+818 PEEAVSR
-825 EEFALI
+825 EEFALT
-831 LHRYAQYRGSSMLS
+831 LYRYAQYRGSSMLS
-845 GNDLSSFTDASAVS
+845 GNDLSSFTDANAVT
-859 DAALPAVQWAVS
+859 DEALPAVQWAVS

-881 LHPQSGATRAEAA
+881 LYPQGGATRAEAA